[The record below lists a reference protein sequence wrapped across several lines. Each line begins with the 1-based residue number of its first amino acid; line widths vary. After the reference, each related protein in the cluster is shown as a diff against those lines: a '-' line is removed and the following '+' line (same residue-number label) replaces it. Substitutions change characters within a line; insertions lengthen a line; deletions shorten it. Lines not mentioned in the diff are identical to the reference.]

1 MTNFYQILE
10 IESNA
15 TEEQIKKAYRK
26 LSLKWHPDK
35 NKGSKEAEEKFKE
48 ISRAYQVLSDS
59 ATRNLY
65 DIYGEEFDN
74 FGSGDSSSSA
84 TDEIRREY
92 AEAEAKKQGL
102 RKEML
107 VVQMRGLSIML
118 VIDEFME
125 HIQITENDLDANLW
139 NSYESWKEKMRSLSF
154 EEVDAFREEMI
165 MAIRKASKEKEEKP
179 VDEGDSV
186 KNDAIGR
193 IENLLKKRGIS
204 TQELELNNR
213 DYKEAINNAGET
225 VEEILK
231 VEIRIQDDIDEKEEA
246 KQRKDNEE
254 ITAQQEVHVK
264 GKVYTYH
271 PPSKGWWWGKK

>member
-10 IESNA
+10 IETNA

-74 FGSGDSSSSA
+74 LGSSSDNSSAA

-92 AEAEAKKQGL
+92 AEAEAKKQEL
-102 RKEML
+102 KKEML

-125 HIQITENDLDANLW
+125 HIQITENDLDTNLW
-139 NSYESWKEKMRSLSF
+139 NPYES
-154 EEVDAFREEMI
+154 
-165 MAIRKASKEKEEKP
+165 
-179 VDEGDSV
+179 
-186 KNDAIGR
+186 
-193 IENLLKKRGIS
+193 
-204 TQELELNNR
+204 
-213 DYKEAINNAGET
+213 
-225 VEEILK
+225 
-231 VEIRIQDDIDEKEEA
+231 
-246 KQRKDNEE
+246 
-254 ITAQQEVHVK
+254 
-264 GKVYTYH
+264 
-271 PPSKGWWWGKK
+271 